1 MNQTTIDSF
10 IQEYQDFQNSFRQKA
25 KVKLKE
31 VFKQFWEENP
41 EVKVVVWTQYAP
53 YFNDGDACVFSINE
67 STFSNATDEDDINDL
82 SYGEYDGDNKDIW
95 AISSWDI
102 DRTTKGKSR
111 VNGESVKLLCNFLT
125 SDAMEDVLES
135 MFGSDN
141 KIVATREG
149 FAVTDY
155 SGSHD

>member
-31 VFKQFWEENP
+31 VFNQFWEENP
-41 EVKVVVWTQYAP
+41 DIKVVVWTQYAP
-53 YFNDGDACVFSINE
+53 YFNDGDACIFRINDP
-67 STFSNATDEDDINDL
+67 TFSNATDEDDINDL
-82 SYGEYDGDNKDIW
+82 HYGEYRGDNKDIW
-95 AISSWDI
+95 TAESWNIDKISEE
-102 DRTTKGKSR
+102 KSG
-111 VNGESVKLLCNFLT
+111 VNSESVKLLCIFLD
-125 SDAMEDVLES
+125 SDAMQNVLES

>member
-41 EVKVVVWTQYAP
+41 DIKVVVWTQYAP
-53 YFNDGDACVFSINE
+53 YFNDGDACVFRINGP
-67 STFSNATDEDDINDL
+67 TFSNATDENDIGDL
-82 SYGEYDGDNKDIW
+82 HYGEYDGDNKDIW
-95 AISSWDI
+95 GIGSWGI
-102 DRTTKGKSR
+102 DRTSKEKSG
-111 VNGESVKLLCNFLT
+111 VNSESVKLLYNFLT
-125 SDAMEDVLES
+125 SDAMEDVLKS

-155 SGSHD
+155 SESHD

>member
-10 IQEYQDFQNSFRQKA
+10 IQEYTDFQNSFRQKA
-25 KVKLKE
+25 TVKIKE

-41 EVKVVVWTQYAP
+41 DIKVVVWTQYAP
-53 YFNDGDACVFSINE
+53 YFNDGDACVFRINDP
-67 STFSNATDEDDINDL
+67 TFSNATDEDDINDL
-82 SYGEYDGDNKDIW
+82 RYGEYNGDNEDIW
-95 AISSWDI
+95 TAESWDI
-102 DRTTKGKSR
+102 DKISEKKSG
-111 VNGESVKLLCNFLT
+111 VNGESVKLLCNFLI
-125 SDAMEDVLES
+125 SNAMEDVLKS

-155 SGSHD
+155 SESHD